1 MKTTIVSSLVA
12 SAAAFAP
19 ASQTQSTSAL
29 MATTPAPFANEIG
42 DDFVIDQTG
51 RCICGAVEFHAKGKL
66 AFSELCHCRACAW
79 AASVTPVHVIGVE
92 ISELD
97 YKTGKDKVVVVN
109 GLGKM
114 IHGRCSQ
121 CMTQVFQKPQGEN
134 YVALFPPTFRI
145 GGDDS
150 LEQKLPDYYLP
161 RMHTNYE
168 NRARDATDSLPK
180 FKTFPPDNEV
190 NADGSL
196 KNAE

>member
-1 MKTTIVSSLVA
+1 MKFQVGLILLTSLAAVG
-12 SAAAFAP
+12 SAKEFFNREIYKDKTGLLGRRIHHTYEAP
-19 ASQTQSTSAL
+19 EDRDEDRRRGL
-29 MATTPAPFANEIG
+29 
-42 DDFVIDQTG
+42 
-51 RCICGAVEFHAKGKL
+51 KGG
-66 AFSELCHCRACAW
+66 SP
-79 AASVTPVHVIGVE
+79 PVHVIGVE

-196 KNAE
+196 KNVE